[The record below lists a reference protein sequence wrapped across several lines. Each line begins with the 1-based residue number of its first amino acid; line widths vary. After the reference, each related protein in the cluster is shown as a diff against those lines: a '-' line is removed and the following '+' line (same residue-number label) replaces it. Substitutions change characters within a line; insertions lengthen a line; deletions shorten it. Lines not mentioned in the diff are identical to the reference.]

1 MVLNCLCYQCRKVRH
16 RHALYQAQTR
26 KARRNVSQKLNYYT
40 NHGIVDFEIPEK
52 HRGIYA
58 A

>member
-1 MVLNCLCYQCRKVRH
+1 MVLNCLCYQCRKVRR
-16 RHALYQAQTR
+16 RHVLYQAQTR

-40 NHGIVDFEIPEK
+40 THGIVEFELPER
-52 HRGIYA
+52 HRGVYA